1 MELVDIYY
9 GFSDRIWLD
18 LSASE
23 QLQIWLDYMNDY
35 EEIKDHCIN
44 DYTSEGIDWQKVAV
58 ERVFVYNDEFVL
70 RMNTVSDLINQ
81 ISSSFEKK
89 LISYYGR
96 IDNETYIIIYHG
108 LGNAAGRFDTYQSKN
123 AIMFGVEKIV
133 ELNWDNQAKLEDLFA
148 HEYTHLV
155 HQEVRG
161 ENLEPFQD
169 FFRKNIFRLY
179 TEGLATYAEMI
190 FNGREKIE
198 KNWYE
203 SATLVKNQLK
213 KEFLKRLRNHDETC
227 NDFFGDWYPVMG
239 ITEAGYFLG
248 SEIIKK
254 IIGDYH
260 ISDIMKLEYS
270 EIEKLFL
277 NYLQEDEL
285 I

>member
-1 MELVDIYY
+1 M
-9 GFSDRIWLD
+9 
-18 LSASE
+18 
-23 QLQIWLDYMNDY
+23 
-35 EEIKDHCIN
+35 
-44 DYTSEGIDWQKVAV
+44 
-58 ERVFVYNDEFVL
+58 
-70 RMNTVSDLINQ
+70 
-81 ISSSFEKK
+81 
-89 LISYYGR
+89 
-96 IDNETYIIIYHG
+96 
-108 LGNAAGRFDTYQSKN
+108 
-123 AIMFGVEKIV
+123 
-133 ELNWDNQAKLEDLFA
+133 
-148 HEYTHLV
+148 